1 MPWGAGG
8 QRHWIKFAS
17 VWTLG
22 WTRNANGDE
31 ARGCEHRVAQIDC
44 TAVGRADMALQH
56 DSVELH
62 EDGLETRSWRNIFY
76 TQITHTER
84 STMMA
89 RYPCVTVTSV
99 EKVARAMP

>member
-1 MPWGAGG
+1 
-8 QRHWIKFAS
+8 
-17 VWTLG
+17 
-22 WTRNANGDE
+22 
-31 ARGCEHRVAQIDC
+31 
-44 TAVGRADMALQH
+44 MALQH